1 MKTIITCDDK
11 YEAQKL
17 ASLIFIKEGKET
29 YITSILNII
38 KNELVISLKDKS
50 AHSVLLKDEK
60 DVERFADFIQSVFE
74 KEHSLTSTTITEDRL
89 EITKEWIYGANAVHS
104 AIIPTI
110 AISESPNALKSPFIH
125 KF

>member
-1 MKTIITCDDK
+1 MKVIINCDDK

-50 AHSVLLKDEK
+50 AHSIVLKDEK
-60 DVERFADFIQSVFE
+60 NVERFADFIQSVFE
-74 KEHSLTSTTITEDRL
+74 NEHSLTSTTITEDRL
-89 EITKEWIYGANAVHS
+89 EIIKE
-104 AIIPTI
+104 
-110 AISESPNALKSPFIH
+110 
-125 KF
+125 